1 MQSSSQH
8 SNVEERVNRV
18 REALSSKLLNTNT
31 TSSSIAGGGSSRVP
45 HKTTTATADDEM
57 AAAAIVLADEARR
70 SRELSMQLGPRAYL
84 VSTLYTLSH

>member
-31 TSSSIAGGGSSRVP
+31 TSSNIAGDGSSRVP
-45 HKTTTATADDEM
+45 HKTTTTTDDGI

-70 SRELSMQLGPRAYL
+70 SRELSVQLGPRAYL
-84 VSTLYTLSH
+84 VSSVYTLSH